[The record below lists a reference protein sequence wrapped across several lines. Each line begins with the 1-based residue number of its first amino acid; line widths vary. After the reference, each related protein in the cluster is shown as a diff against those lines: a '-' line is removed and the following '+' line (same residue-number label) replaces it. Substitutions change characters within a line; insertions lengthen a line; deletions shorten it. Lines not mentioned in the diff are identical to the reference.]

1 MRELNND
8 KSFIEDVNKSI
19 LGIVRELQNLKKIN
33 LKEFKKENTVIINI
47 DLINGF
53 CKSGNLSS
61 ERVEKIIPYAV
72 QINSLFKDYNKIFFV
87 DKHTEKS
94 VEFDAFLPHCI
105 GGTIESE
112 IVDEL
117 KDFASENAIVC
128 EKNSVNGFLCDSY
141 SDWLKNNLNKT
152 NMIVIGDVTDICVM
166 NFCLTQK
173 AFFNEK
179 NIKSRIIVPIKAV
192 ETFHVEETNH
202 NGDLMNIFALYNMS
216 MNGIEIVKDIE

>member
-1 MRELNND
+1 MRELNNE

-19 LGIVRELQNLKKIN
+19 LGIIKGLQNLKEIN
-33 LKEFKKENTVIINI
+33 LEEFKKENTVIINV

-61 ERVEKIIPYAV
+61 QRVEKIIPYAV
-72 QINSLFKDYNKIFFV
+72 QINNLFKDYNKIFFV

-94 VEFDAFLPHCI
+94 AEFDAFLPHCI
-105 GGTIESE
+105 GGTTESE

-117 KDFASENAIVC
+117 KDFASENATIC

-141 SDWLKNNLNKT
+141 SDWLKNNLDKI
-152 NMIVIGDVTDICVM
+152 NMIVVGDVTDICIM

-179 NIKSRIIVPIKAV
+179 NIKSRIIVPVKAV
-192 ETFHVEETNH
+192 ETFDVDETNH

-216 MNGIEIVKDIE
+216 MNGIEIVKDIK